1 MKKVISYILLIAMI
15 FSLPLNC
22 YAMDEATADDEIEY
36 EGVALLEK
44 LLTKQFDSYKNG
56 RLIDTDAL
64 FTPTDSTE
72 LYKQYLLWYTGLTA
86 ATEEFWTNY
95 EFDLELEK
103 IDGNELTFNASL
115 VYGRTCSNYESKQVN
130 FSYTISISEINGT
143 YYISEIDTEE
153 ANFCDFKRLIEN
165 ATQTQEAIAATAVET
180 DENIIGDLIDSYV
193 NFKNECAVMVVALD
207 DVVDMEETH
216 QAYMDS
222 VDSDVSV
229 QSTSFSYDG
238 ERGRGYADTYYS
250 NGNGCF
256 YTATLDCTN
265 FVSQCIWAAYGG
277 WSDGDTSATMSAN
290 IASRKRMQS
299 SASLDNWFG
308 HANGIGNPWGSAT
321 NLWNFVTGSPATGPK
336 ATGKNNNG
344 VWSNISCT
352 EIVTGQVLQFRNGS
366 SGPYAHSVYVSGG
379 TNDSY
384 ANIKVNQHTENAQRT
399 LDEVI
404 RGFGSNSCYMRQ
416 LVFKTANFDS

>member
-130 FSYTISISEINGT
+130 FSYTISKLNIS
-143 YYISEIDTEE
+143 
-153 ANFCDFKRLIEN
+153 
-165 ATQTQEAIAATAVET
+165 
-180 DENIIGDLIDSYV
+180 
-193 NFKNECAVMVVALD
+193 
-207 DVVDMEETH
+207 
-216 QAYMDS
+216 
-222 VDSDVSV
+222 
-229 QSTSFSYDG
+229 
-238 ERGRGYADTYYS
+238 RGRL
-250 NGNGCF
+250 N
-256 YTATLDCTN
+256 
-265 FVSQCIWAAYGG
+265 
-277 WSDGDTSATMSAN
+277 
-290 IASRKRMQS
+290 
-299 SASLDNWFG
+299 
-308 HANGIGNPWGSAT
+308 
-321 NLWNFVTGSPATGPK
+321 
-336 ATGKNNNG
+336 
-344 VWSNISCT
+344 
-352 EIVTGQVLQFRNGS
+352 
-366 SGPYAHSVYVSGG
+366 VY
-379 TNDSY
+379 
-384 ANIKVNQHTENAQRT
+384 
-399 LDEVI
+399 
-404 RGFGSNSCYMRQ
+404 
-416 LVFKTANFDS
+416 

>member
-64 FTPTDSTE
+64 FTPADSTE

-180 DENIIGDLIDSYV
+180 DENIIGDLIDS
-193 NFKNECAVMVVALD
+193 
-207 DVVDMEETH
+207 
-216 QAYMDS
+216 
-222 VDSDVSV
+222 
-229 QSTSFSYDG
+229 
-238 ERGRGYADTYYS
+238 
-250 NGNGCF
+250 
-256 YTATLDCTN
+256 
-265 FVSQCIWAAYGG
+265 
-277 WSDGDTSATMSAN
+277 
-290 IASRKRMQS
+290 
-299 SASLDNWFG
+299 
-308 HANGIGNPWGSAT
+308 
-321 NLWNFVTGSPATGPK
+321 
-336 ATGKNNNG
+336 
-344 VWSNISCT
+344 
-352 EIVTGQVLQFRNGS
+352 
-366 SGPYAHSVYVSGG
+366 
-379 TNDSY
+379 
-384 ANIKVNQHTENAQRT
+384 
-399 LDEVI
+399 
-404 RGFGSNSCYMRQ
+404 
-416 LVFKTANFDS
+416 

>member
-238 ERGRGYADTYYS
+238 ERGRRYADTYYS

-256 YTATLDCTN
+256 TL
-265 FVSQCIWAAYGG
+265 Q
-277 WSDGDTSATMSAN
+277 
-290 IASRKRMQS
+290 
-299 SASLDNWFG
+299 
-308 HANGIGNPWGSAT
+308 P
-321 NLWNFVTGSPATGPK
+321 
-336 ATGKNNNG
+336 
-344 VWSNISCT
+344 
-352 EIVTGQVLQFRNGS
+352 
-366 SGPYAHSVYVSGG
+366 
-379 TNDSY
+379 
-384 ANIKVNQHTENAQRT
+384 
-399 LDEVI
+399 
-404 RGFGSNSCYMRQ
+404 
-416 LVFKTANFDS
+416 